1 MKSRR
6 GVGGLISMIGL
17 VVVFGI
23 VGIAFLSLNTQ
34 QTSLFATQQ
43 KVNELQHDRNTESF
57 TAKVLQCQKNGT
69 HAKFIQLRVNNTS
82 SQSMNLNSIILYN
95 TAYQNVTDSNYFNGT
110 KIHILSQESKIF
122 DLTDLRY
129 HLPNLV
135 PSDYVQRIIMTT
147 DFGNKIIL
155 DYDFTGCNLVV

>member
-1 MKSRR
+1 
-6 GVGGLISMIGL
+6 MIGL
-17 VVVFGI
+17 VVVFGV

-57 TAKVLQCQKNGT
+57 TAKILQCKKIPANDT
-69 HAKFIQLRVNNTS
+69 HVDYITLRVNNTS
-82 SQSMNLNSIILYN
+82 SQTLNLSSIILHSI
-95 TAYQNVTDSNYFNGT
+95 TYQNVTDSNYFNGT
-110 KIHILSQESKIF
+110 KIHILPQESKIF

-129 HLPNLV
+129 RLV
-135 PSDYVQRIIMTT
+135 SLDVTPSDHAQRIIMMT

-155 DYDFTGCNLVV
+155 DHNFDTGCT